1 MFFFC
6 IFYFQYA
13 SPCDEES
20 NVGLEK
26 KKKNEEASEKQEI
39 EDAAED
45 FKLRLRKELVSRD
58 GHGLVFIL

>member
-1 MFFFC
+1 MCFF
-6 IFYFQYA
+6 FYFQYA
-13 SPCDEES
+13 SPCDEEA

-58 GHGLVFIL
+58 GHGFVLIKF